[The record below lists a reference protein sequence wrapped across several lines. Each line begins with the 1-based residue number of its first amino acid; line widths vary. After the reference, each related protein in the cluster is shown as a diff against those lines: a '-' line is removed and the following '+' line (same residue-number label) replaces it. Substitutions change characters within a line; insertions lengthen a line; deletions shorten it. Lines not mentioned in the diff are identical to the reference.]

1 VKSSAEA
8 ILAKESH
15 RHRRMGLWLSAVGA
29 VIVSCAAYTGLFDV
43 RRIAQGPPAVALLL
57 REMLP
62 PDFSEARSWARPLLD
77 TLAMSVAGTA
87 LAIALSVPL
96 ALLAAHNVTPSTTAW
111 RLSRGALDV
120 LRAVPEL
127 ILGIVL
133 VAAVGFGALPGVL
146 ALGVHST
153 GMVGKFF
160 AEAIEHADR
169 APIEAARAAGASPLQ
184 VVTHGILPQVLPRLA
199 DTAIYRWEYN
209 FRASMVLGM
218 VGAGGIG
225 TELVGSLR
233 IMQYRSVFAIL
244 LVILVLVT
252 AVDALS
258 SWLRRRF
265 A

>member
-1 VKSSAEA
+1 MATVED
-8 ILAKESH
+8 ILAVEA
-15 RHRRMGLWLSAVGA
+15 RERRRLALRLCAVGA
-29 VIVSCAAYTGLFDV
+29 TAIACSAYVGLFDV
-43 RRIAQGPPAVALLL
+43 RRMADGPAAIVVLL
-57 REMLP
+57 REMVP
-62 PDFSEARSWARPLLD
+62 PDFAEARSWVRPLLD
-77 TLAMSVAGTA
+77 TFAMSVAGTA
-87 LAIALSVPL
+87 LAILVSLPL
-96 ALLAAHNVTPSTTAW
+96 AILAARNTAPNEVAW
-111 RLSRGALDV
+111 RAARCVLNG

-146 ALGVHST
+146 ALGIHSA

-160 AEAIEHADR
+160 AEAMEHADR
-169 APIEAARAAGASPLQ
+169 GPIEAARASGASPLQ
-184 VVTHGILPQVLPRLA
+184 VVSHGILPQVLPRLA
-199 DTAIYRWEYN
+199 DTAVYRWEYN

-233 IMQYRSVFAIL
+233 VMQYRSVFAIL
-244 LVILVLVT
+244 IIILVLVT

>member
-1 VKSSAEA
+1 MNASVEVLLAQEA
-8 ILAKESH
+8 
-15 RHRRMGLWLSAVGA
+15 RGRRRFALWLLGVSGV
-29 VIVSCAAYTGLFDV
+29 VVSCAAYVGLFDL
-43 RRIAQGPPAVALLL
+43 RRMADGPQAVALLV

-62 PDFSEARSWARPLLD
+62 PDFSEARGWVRPLLD
-77 TLAMSVAGTA
+77 TFAMSVAGTA
-87 LAIALSVPL
+87 LAIALSAPL
-96 ALLAAHNVTPSTTAW
+96 ALLAARNVTPSGAAW
-111 RLSRGALDV
+111 HVARGILNV

-146 ALGVHST
+146 ALGIHSA
-153 GMVGKFF
+153 GMVGQFF
-160 AEAIEHADR
+160 ADAIEHADR

-184 VVTHGILPQVLPRLA
+184 VVTHGILPQVFPRLV

-258 SWLRRRF
+258 SWLRGRF

>member
-1 VKSSAEA
+1 MKTSTEA
-8 ILAKESH
+8 ILAEEA
-15 RHRRMGLWLSAVGA
+15 RERRRFALCLTAAGAAVFA
-29 VIVSCAAYTGLFDV
+29 CAFYVGLFDV
-43 RRIAQGPPAVALLL
+43 RRMAEGPAAVALLL

-62 PDFSEARSWARPLLD
+62 PDFSEARSWARPLFD
-77 TLAMSVAGTA
+77 TFAMSVAGTA
-87 LAIALSVPL
+87 LAIALSLPL
-96 ALLAAHNVTPSTTAW
+96 ALLAARNITPSVIAW
-111 RLSRGALDV
+111 RVSRGVLNV

-146 ALGVHST
+146 ALGVHSA

-160 AEAIEHADR
+160 AEAMEHADR

-199 DTAIYRWEYN
+199 DTAVYRWEYN

-233 IMQYRSVFAIL
+233 VMQYRSVFAIL
-244 LVILVLVT
+244 LVILALVT

>member
-1 VKSSAEA
+1 VHASAEEILGKEAGARRRAGICLVA
-8 ILAKESH
+8 ILA
-15 RHRRMGLWLSAVGA
+15 MVVA
-29 VIVSCAAYTGLFDV
+29 CAGYVGLFDF
-43 RRIAQGPPAVALLL
+43 RRMADGPAAVGVLL
-57 REMLP
+57 REMFP
-62 PDFSEARSWARPLLD
+62 PDFHEAATWVRPLVD

-87 LAIALSVPL
+87 LALGLSLPL
-96 ALLAAHNVTPSTTAW
+96 GLLAARNVTPGSF
-111 RLSRGALDV
+111 ALRAARSI
-120 LRAVPEL
+120 LNGMRAVPEL

-146 ALGVHST
+146 ALGVHSA

-160 AEAIEHADR
+160 AEAFEHADR
-169 APIEAARAAGASPLQ
+169 APIEAARASGASSLQ

-233 IMQYRSVFAIL
+233 VMQYRSVSAIL
-244 LVILVLVT
+244 LIILVLVT

-258 SWLRRRF
+258 SWLRQRF